1 MNEVIYRKS
10 VLLPACTAVFCRFL
24 KPSLEW
30 LYQSGVPEP
39 CCFVLFFRS
48 YRGNGTMYSP
58 REKTLSLFAGADRTA
73 SWTISKLGNWGWAAV
88 YQLFFHFTR
97 YKGLDP
103 EPSDSNVGLKKHM
116 ILCKSIFVRIPIVY
130 TNSGNP
136 KERHVENFGT
146 FYLSSWGIFER
157 KICCSERSLC
167 SFGTVQ
173 SGWSSPSP
181 PLRRLKLISLVLGHG
196 FLRVISYVW
205 RFP

>member
-1 MNEVIYRKS
+1 MKWFTGNQCYYPHVQRFS
-10 VLLPACTAVFCRFL
+10 VDFSNQVWNGCTNRAFLSLVVSCYFSVPTGAMVQCTA
-24 KPSLEW
+24 
-30 LYQSGVPEP
+30 Q
-39 CCFVLFFRS
+39 
-48 YRGNGTMYSP
+48 
-58 REKTLSLFAGADRTA
+58 EKRPLSLFAGADRTA